1 MRQENKETT
10 RAIHISA
17 RAGGGLGL
25 FAALSWV
32 LNLMWHNPL
41 FQNRSA
47 GYPDVAT
54 IYVPTFAALSEEK
67 AIASLPGG
75 R

>member
-1 MRQENKETT
+1 
-10 RAIHISA
+10 
-17 RAGGGLGL
+17 
-25 FAALSWV
+25 
-32 LNLMWHNPL
+32 MWHNPL

-54 IYVPTFAALSEEK
+54 IYVPTFAALFEDK